1 MKKFLFFI
9 LLFPLLLPSSF
20 ASDQEIADQIQGL
33 RSDLQNQEV
42 NEMQRRT
49 QERINHELGESL
61 DRLTGRLIAKEKL
74 KEQQAEAE
82 SDKHDREMNRQAIEQ
97 DEKQEKAKEES
108 EKKRDELF
116 EEYITNE
123 NPSPEAIAEK
133 ERRREED
140 RQYVIGVYDLPSDI
154 PYELANKIM
163 VERRGL
169 AYPEKER
176 TNDKIKTRVHKIIN
190 DYKKSRGLP
199 TSDEDYETEDMLKT
213 AMHGEMMLLAVNFIT
228 PITPEEFKEKVEK
241 KKEEEF
247 FSLKKYGLITTKE
260 QEQSLRRWADDYINK
275 TKLKDVKAEI
285 IQNYNNRYK

>member
-1 MKKFLFFI
+1 
-9 LLFPLLLPSSF
+9 
-20 ASDQEIADQIQGL
+20 
-33 RSDLQNQEV
+33 
-42 NEMQRRT
+42 
-49 QERINHELGESL
+49 
-61 DRLTGRLIAKEKL
+61 
-74 KEQQAEAE
+74 
-82 SDKHDREMNRQAIEQ
+82 
-97 DEKQEKAKEES
+97 
-108 EKKRDELF
+108 
-116 EEYITNE
+116 
-123 NPSPEAIAEK
+123 
-133 ERRREED
+133 
-140 RQYVIGVYDLPSDI
+140 
-154 PYELANKIM
+154 M

-169 AYPEKER
+169 AYPEEER
-176 TNDKIKTRVHKIIN
+176 TEDKMKTRIHKIVN
-190 DYKKSRGLP
+190 AYKKSRGLP